1 MKSHGKSLGDP
12 TCHGSLEK
20 IVVRASWAISITLDF
35 PLALR
40 RSNARLD
47 NASHYRTGKI
57 KGTGQL
63 FGETE

>member
-1 MKSHGKSLGDP
+1 
-12 TCHGSLEK
+12 
-20 IVVRASWAISITLDF
+20 VRASWAISITLDF

-57 KGTGQL
+57 KDTGQL